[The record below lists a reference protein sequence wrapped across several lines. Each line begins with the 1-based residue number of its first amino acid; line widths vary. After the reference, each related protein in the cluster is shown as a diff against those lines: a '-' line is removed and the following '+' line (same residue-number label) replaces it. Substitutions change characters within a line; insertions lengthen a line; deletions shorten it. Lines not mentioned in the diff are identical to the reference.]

1 MVCRFADE
9 EITYSGGNTTE
20 NGGHTAGRGTETCS
34 VVEQMFS
41 MRTSYEVTGAE
52 KRLSICDA
60 ILSSNTI
67 IFYQDRLSRGSN
79 IGIVETKCVL

>member
-9 EITYSGGNTTE
+9 EITYSGGNTSE

-41 MRTSYEVTGAE
+41 MRTSYEITGTEIQLNAFFATPFFVI
-52 KRLSICDA
+52 K
-60 ILSSNTI
+60 N
-67 IFYQDRLSRGSN
+67 DR
-79 IGIVETKCVL
+79 